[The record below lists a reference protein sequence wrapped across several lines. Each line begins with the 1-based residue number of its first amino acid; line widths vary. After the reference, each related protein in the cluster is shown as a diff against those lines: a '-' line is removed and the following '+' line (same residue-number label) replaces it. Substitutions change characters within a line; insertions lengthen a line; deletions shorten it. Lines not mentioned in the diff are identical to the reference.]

1 MDNFRKQVTFNGTEE
16 QIKKNPA
23 MKALMECL
31 KEYEEKTKN
40 DKNYP
45 NIFVGVQA
53 NEEMNYGILHFL
65 VEPKS

>member
-1 MDNFRKQVTFNGTEE
+1 MDNFRKQVSFSGTEE

-23 MKALMECL
+23 IKALMECL
-31 KEYEEKTKN
+31 KEYGEKTKS

-45 NIFVGVQA
+45 NIFVGVQSDTG
-53 NEEMNYGILHFL
+53 MGFGILHFL

>member
-23 MKALMECL
+23 IKALMECL
-31 KEYEEKTKN
+31 KEYEKKTKN

-53 NEEMNYGILHFL
+53 DNEMNFGILHFL
-65 VEPKS
+65 VQPKS